1 MSRREQIIPSS
12 EVTRVHAHAN
22 FGSMTPR
29 EVIDEGIKKV
39 LIGYSCGSTQEAIL
53 QEHGLVSFRNQRT
66 RTLRVTAGGMNY
78 ARAMYQD
85 GVLYADPL

>member
-1 MSRREQIIPSS
+1 MSFRS
-12 EVTRVHAHAN
+12 EVISDDYVKHVHGSAN
-22 FGSMTPR
+22 FGSMEPR

-66 RTLRVTAGGMNY
+66 RTLRVTARGMNY

>member
-1 MSRREQIIPSS
+1 MRTTEEIISD
-12 EVTRVHAHAN
+12 EEIDRVHGNAN

-66 RTLRVTAGGMNY
+66 RTLRVTARGMNY